1 MRKRLNYL
9 MDLLKSE
16 KPYDENDDVNRKKL
30 AQMYKPVNLLGKDSE
45 EIEYD
50 KQYERVKLIISQ
62 KTNLDIKSLTVFQ
75 YYTYLETVKEQSEA
89 EQRATKRIK
98 RH

>member
-30 AQMYKPVNLLGKDSE
+30 AQMYKPVNLLGKDSANN
-45 EIEYD
+45 IA
-50 KQYERVKLIISQ
+50 K
-62 KTNLDIKSLTVFQ
+62 N
-75 YYTYLETVKEQSEA
+75 
-89 EQRATKRIK
+89 
-98 RH
+98 